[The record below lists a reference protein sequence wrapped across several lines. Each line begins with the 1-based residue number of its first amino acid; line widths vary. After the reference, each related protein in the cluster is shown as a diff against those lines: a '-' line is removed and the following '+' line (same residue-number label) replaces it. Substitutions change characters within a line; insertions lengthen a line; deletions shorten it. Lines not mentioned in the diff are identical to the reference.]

1 MSTARPPVTDAD
13 LDPDLAPDADADLD
27 GDGDPDSAGGL
38 SPADLARRARLHVTD
53 RPIEAY
59 GMPDL
64 NPYLKLHRDYGPP
77 VVTAAEAVSHRADW
91 SAAFGRTAPLHLEV
105 GPGNGFFLSGMARM
119 HPEWNWLGVEIR
131 FKRVILCAKK
141 IRALGVENARVARYD
156 AFLLDDLIAPGTLD
170 GLYVHHP
177 DPWSRE
183 RDEKHRLIGPHFL
196 SWAAA
201 ALRPGA
207 RFRVKT
213 DHLPHVERLLEVLA
227 ALPGAPF
234 TVLGRSND
242 IVRDGTPWPLADDVE
257 TNYQRKFRQR
267 GLPVYAVWMERRAEG

>member
-1 MSTARPPVTDAD
+1 VSTPPVAPFDADDADDTDAD
-13 LDPDLAPDADADLD
+13 DAADDA
-27 GDGDPDSAGGL
+27 GAGL
-38 SPADLARRARLHVTD
+38 SAAALAVRARLHVTD
-53 RPIEAY
+53 RPLDAY

-77 VVTAAEAVSHRADW
+77 VVTAAEAVARRSDW
-91 SAAFGRTAPLHLEV
+91 SAAFGRSAPLHLEV

-213 DHLPHVERLLEVLA
+213 DHLPHVERLLAVLD

-234 TVLGRSND
+234 RVLGRSDD

-267 GLPVYAVWMERRAEG
+267 GLPVYAVWMERVPGM